1 MDEVGSGYSSLNM
14 LKDMPVD
21 VLKIDM
27 VFLNE
32 TKDNIKSQTI
42 LHNILNMSNDLG
54 ILPLTEGV
62 ETEKQYR
69 TLSGMGCKLFQGYY
83 FAKPMPVQQFE
94 ELFLRGGDGAR
105 VKTNKIS
112 V

>member
-1 MDEVGSGYSSLNM
+1 M

-32 TKDNIKSQTI
+32 TKDIVKSQTI

-69 TLSGMGCKLFQGYY
+69 MLSGMGCKMFQGYY
-83 FAKPMPVQQFE
+83 FTKPMPVQQFE
-94 ELFLRGGDGAR
+94 ELFLRGGVTAR
-105 VKTNKIS
+105 AKTENVS
-112 V
+112 Q